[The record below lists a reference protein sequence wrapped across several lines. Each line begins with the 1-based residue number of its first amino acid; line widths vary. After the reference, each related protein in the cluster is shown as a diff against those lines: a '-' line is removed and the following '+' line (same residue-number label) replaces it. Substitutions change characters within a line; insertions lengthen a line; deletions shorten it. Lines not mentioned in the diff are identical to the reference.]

1 MIIEAFE
8 ASGVPVN
15 DIVACGGLPE
25 RNRLLM
31 QIYADVTRREIP
43 VAASPQ
49 TPALGSAMWAAV
61 AAGSA
66 AGGYDRIEDA
76 AARMARLRDE
86 RYVPNPAAAAVYD
99 ELYAEYRLLHD
110 YFGRGAND
118 AMKRLRALRARVL
131 AGAG

>member
-1 MIIEAFE
+1 M
-8 ASGVPVN
+8 
-15 DIVACGGLPE
+15 
-25 RNRLLM
+25 
-31 QIYADVTRREIP
+31 
-43 VAASPQ
+43 AASPQ
-49 TPALGSAMWAAV
+49 TPALGSAMQAAV
-61 AAGSA
+61 AAGTA

-76 AARMARLRDE
+76 AAQMARLRDE

-118 AMKRLRALRARVL
+118 VMKRLRALRARAF